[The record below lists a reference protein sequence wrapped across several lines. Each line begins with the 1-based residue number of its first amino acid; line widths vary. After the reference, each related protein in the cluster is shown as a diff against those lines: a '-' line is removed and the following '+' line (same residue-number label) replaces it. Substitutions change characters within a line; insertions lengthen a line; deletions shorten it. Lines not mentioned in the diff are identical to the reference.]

1 MAEAPQ
7 HGQHGRA
14 AGGRS
19 EESASSVELADPD
32 GRLEPAA
39 RGWLEQHASAAM
51 GLLNARGEVRVR
63 IVGDPEMSA
72 AHEEFLGES
81 GTTDVLTFDM
91 TPPDEPLDV
100 DILICADEAA
110 RQAAPRGHAPQ
121 RELLLY
127 IIHGLLHCL
136 GHDDHDPADAARMHA
151 EEDRI
156 LECLGVGA
164 TYSRRA
170 GVEDRR

>member
-7 HGQHGRA
+7 HGQDGRA
-14 AGGRS
+14 ANSRS
-19 EESASSVELADPD
+19 EESAGSVELADPD
-32 GRLEPAA
+32 GRLGPDA
-39 RGWLEQHASAAM
+39 RDWLARQAGAAM
-51 GLLNARGEVRVR
+51 GLLNARGEVRVKV
-63 IVGDPEMSA
+63 VGDAEMSA
-72 AHEEFLGES
+72 AHEEFLGEA

-121 RELLLY
+121 QELLLY
-127 IIHGLLHCL
+127 IVHGLLHCL

-156 LECLGVGA
+156 LESLGVGA
-164 TYSRRA
+164 TYSRPA
-170 GVEDRR
+170 GAEGRR